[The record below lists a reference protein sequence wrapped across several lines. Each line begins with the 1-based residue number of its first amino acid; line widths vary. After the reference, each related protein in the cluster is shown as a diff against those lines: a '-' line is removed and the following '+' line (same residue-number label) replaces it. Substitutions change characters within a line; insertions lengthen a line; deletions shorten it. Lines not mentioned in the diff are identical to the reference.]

1 MRRGGVRAV
10 STGTV
15 GPMGNVTRADTV
27 LTVQGTEVPRIGLG
41 TWQLIGRSARE
52 GVRDALEIGYRHIDT
67 ARAYGNESEVGA
79 GIAASGVDRGEIFL
93 TTKVGPSDAEPERF
107 MRAAEES
114 LRALDT
120 DYVDLLLLH
129 WPSRSVPL
137 ERTLQAFAEL
147 QEQQKIRH
155 AGVSNFPAR
164 MLERALEIAPLLAN
178 QVEYHPLLSQDAL
191 LGIVAERDMTL
202 TAYSPLARGL
212 VARDSTLQEIGEE
225 HGKSA
230 GQIALR
236 WLIEQPQVTAVPKA
250 SSHERRA
257 ENLDVFDF
265 DLTDRDRERIAA
277 LPKDDRAIDP
287 SWAPDWDE

>member
-1 MRRGGVRAV
+1 
-10 STGTV
+10 
-15 GPMGNVTRADTV
+15 MGSVTREDAV
-27 LTVQGTEVPRIGLG
+27 LTVQGTEIPRIGLG
-41 TWQLIGRSARE
+41 TWQLIGRSATE

-93 TTKVGPSDAEPERF
+93 TTKIGSSDAEPARF
-107 MRAAEES
+107 KRAAEES
-114 LRALDT
+114 LRALGT

-137 ERTLQAFAEL
+137 EHTLQALQEL
-147 QEQQKIRH
+147 REQQKIRH
-155 AGVSNFPAR
+155 GGVSNFPAR

-178 QVEYHPLLSQDAL
+178 QVEYHPFLSQDAL
-191 LGIVAERDMTL
+191 LELVAQRDLTL
-202 TAYSPLARGL
+202 TAYSPLARGA
-212 VARDSTLQEIGEE
+212 VARDPTLDEIGAE

-236 WLIEQPQVTAVPKA
+236 WLIEQPHVTAVPKA
-250 SSHERRA
+250 SSHERRV

-265 DLTDRDRERIAA
+265 ELTDHDRERIVA
-277 LPKDDRAIDP
+277 LAKDDRRIGP
-287 SWAPDWDE
+287 S